1 MSDKEAYELLVK
13 YSGGE
18 QGLLK
23 TKELVHALGIDGA
36 VSMMADVYKN
46 AGKPLPLD
54 FKEWMR
60 QAFTYMSSLSTV
72 VN

>member
-1 MSDKEAYELLVK
+1 MTDKEAYELLVK

-23 TKELVHALGIDGA
+23 TKELVHVLGINEA
-36 VSMMADVYKN
+36 VEMMAKVYKN
-46 AGKPLPLD
+46 AGKPLPPD

-60 QAFTYMSSLSTV
+60 QAFTYMANTSAGA
-72 VN
+72 N